1 MSAFG
6 KVAYSEND
14 EIAQESVIEEFDKSS
29 TIDEQVEKFD
39 NSYSVKLQ
47 ELYDEY
53 GKITIDED
61 KIKEVTQIKTNA
73 VNTSVPFRVALVMSV
88 GMIVT
93 LLLAFLCIY
102 NISVINNAGANIE
115 YLQEEVNA
123 YESELVDAQKLYN
136 NLTSED
142 AIIDELVNMGFGA
155 ESSSNIVA
163 IEVADK
169 SPVVELEASTNW
181 FDGVCNF
188 IAQIFG

>member
-1 MSAFG
+1 M
-6 KVAYSEND
+6 
-14 EIAQESVIEEFDKSS
+14 
-29 TIDEQVEKFD
+29 
-39 NSYSVKLQ
+39 
-47 ELYDEY
+47 YDEY

-73 VNTSVPFRVALVMSV
+73 VSMSIPFRVALVMSV
-88 GMIVT
+88 SIIVT

-142 AIIDELVNMGFGA
+142 VIKDELVNMGFGA

-169 SPVVELEASTNW
+169 APVVELEAGTNW
-181 FDGVCNF
+181 FDGLCNF